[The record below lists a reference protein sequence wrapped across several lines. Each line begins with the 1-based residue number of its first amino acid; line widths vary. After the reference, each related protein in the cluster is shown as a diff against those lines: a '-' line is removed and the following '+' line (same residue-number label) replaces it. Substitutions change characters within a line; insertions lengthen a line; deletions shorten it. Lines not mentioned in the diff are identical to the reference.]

1 MESAEQIQ
9 NGNLG
14 YQLETDMGSQEFE
27 YLRESFNQM
36 SERLK
41 YQFDHIYEEELALRD
56 ARIMAL
62 QSHINPHFMNN
73 TLEIINWEARLSGNE
88 KISRM
93 IEALSTLLDAAIDR
107 RRVPE
112 ISLSEEMIH
121 VNAYLYIT
129 SQRLGKRLKVEKEL
143 PEEIMWIQVP
153 RLILQPI
160 IENAIEHGI
169 VPRGSGK
176 IVIRGQ
182 RQENYLYIDIIND
195 GEFTEEDERKVKR
208 LLSPDYDTSQESS
221 GNMGIANVNQR
232 LKIIYGESCGLCLHS
247 CGQDQTCSTLTILVQ
262 K

>member
-1 MESAEQIQ
+1 
-9 NGNLG
+9 
-14 YQLETDMGSQEFE
+14 
-27 YLRESFNQM
+27 
-36 SERLK
+36 
-41 YQFDHIYEEELALRD
+41 
-56 ARIMAL
+56 
-62 QSHINPHFMNN
+62 
-73 TLEIINWEARLSGNE
+73 
-88 KISRM
+88 M

-232 LKIIYGESCGLCLHS
+232 LKIIYGESCGLCIHS